1 MREKVFVIILI
12 CLTAF
17 LISCASEGKKP
28 VLDSSDN
35 IETRTYQVFGMDC
48 PGCQSALEKLVNK
61 IPGVLDCEANWKEKQ
76 ILVRIQKGAEVS
88 DDDIFDAI
96 QRANFTPGKR
106 IK

>member
-12 CLTAF
+12 CLIAS
-17 LISCASEGKKP
+17 LISCASKGTTP
-28 VLDSSDN
+28 VLESSN
-35 IETRTYQVFGMDC
+35 NTETRTYQVFGMDC

-76 ILVRIQKGAEVS
+76 LLVRIQKGAEVI
-88 DDDIFDAI
+88 DDKIFDAI

-106 IK
+106 LK

>member
-1 MREKVFVIILI
+1 MREKAYVIILI

-17 LISCASEGKKP
+17 FISCASEGTKP
-28 VLDSSDN
+28 VLESSDN
-35 IETRTYQVFGMDC
+35 TETRTYQVFGMDC
-48 PGCQSALEKLVNK
+48 PGCQSAVEKLVKK
-61 IPGVLDCEANWKEKQ
+61 IPGVLGCEANWKEKR

-88 DDDIFDAI
+88 DNDIFDAI